1 MLSSPHTR
9 YNRLHV
15 YYLDRL
21 LLPPINHPDL
31 IGVWIEDQ
39 HPILFFHTAQ
49 QQLVDDLCQQTGA
62 QVIYQA
68 DLDYNDWEAG
78 VSIGSFSTKTLA
90 IRPVWEQHSSVT
102 SPQQEIVLD
111 PSVIFGSGF
120 HPTTRMCLET
130 LEQVM
135 VESGLK
141 IRTVADLGTGTG
153 LLAIAAAKMGAIK
166 VTALDNNPLACTVAR
181 SNAENNGCA
190 AQVEVRQHDLAGS
203 LPDISGYDLV
213 MANLYKGLLLQLFAD
228 PSFWKARMYLVS
240 GIIPAMEADLLKAL
254 PQEGIRFLHRG
265 NSGMWRLWLLST
277 TALQGAEQ

>member
-1 MLSSPHTR
+1 
-9 YNRLHV
+9 
-15 YYLDRL
+15 
-21 LLPPINHPDL
+21 
-31 IGVWIEDQ
+31 
-39 HPILFFHTAQ
+39 
-49 QQLVDDLCQQTGA
+49 
-62 QVIYQA
+62 
-68 DLDYNDWEAG
+68 
-78 VSIGSFSTKTLA
+78 
-90 IRPVWEQHSSVT
+90 
-102 SPQQEIVLD
+102 
-111 PSVIFGSGF
+111 
-120 HPTTRMCLET
+120 
-130 LEQVM
+130 M